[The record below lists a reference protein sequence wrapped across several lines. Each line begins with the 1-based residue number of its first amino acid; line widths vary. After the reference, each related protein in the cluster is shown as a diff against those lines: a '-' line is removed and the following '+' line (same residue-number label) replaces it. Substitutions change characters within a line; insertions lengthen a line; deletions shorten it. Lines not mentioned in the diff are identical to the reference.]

1 MKRIISFV
9 LCAILISCSFTFVSS
24 AANITATGGT
34 VVDLGIPTLS
44 MFPVGSTY
52 ANARTVWDVEAYDGK
67 IYIGCG
73 NYDSNAGSNVG
84 DLPVYSYDPATETWT
99 KEYNVHDEQV
109 SRFFSEWGN
118 LYIPGMDPGSGAG
131 ENGNYY
137 YKAGGKWA
145 TYSSVYRGIHMF
157 DMLFLEDGKTVFA
170 GLGTNTGVQPYI
182 SKSTDGGKTWNL
194 VTFKKDGATLTNTSS
209 TWSRTHNM
217 FEYKGEVYGT
227 LWVSGGGNTGNMG
240 LYKYNASTNTMDY
253 YAATPSSLYLNSMS
267 NGYDFTFNG
276 KFVNVYNSIT
286 VFSDDLKSWNTVS
299 GFTGTPTCA
308 QVIGDYM
315 YFSTYYGSY
324 SYLYR
329 TKDLSYFEQL
339 ASVNFND
346 PNYSYISAFD
356 YLDGTFYLGTRSG
369 SAASAVNGTVV
380 ALTLTEDGCTHKNLI
395 TETTAATCTIDGLK
409 KESCPDCGYNKD
421 TVLTSPGHAYTGE
434 WVTEKAATCTTD
446 GLERRECSNCVEG
459 DTRVIEAPGHAMPDT
474 WTQLIAPTCQK
485 VGYERRV
492 CANCSYAES
501 RAIAKSDHDYSDE
514 YTVDQEMSCTEDE
527 VKSRHCVNCDATTD
541 VITTAATGHD
551 YVGGACTKCGA
562 TSPVIA
568 GDANGDGAV
577 NIIDLTIGA
586 QYMAQRGTEGTF
598 DLTACDIDLLD
609 LNDDDKIDQLDLNAI
624 AALIRAA

>member
-1 MKRIISFV
+1 MKRIISLV
-9 LCAILISCSFTFVSS
+9 LCAILISCSFCFVST
-24 AANITATGGT
+24 AASITVTGGT

-84 DLPVYSYDPATETWT
+84 DLPVYSYNPTTKSWT
-99 KEYNVHDEQV
+99 KEYTVHDEQI
-109 SRFFSEWGN
+109 SRFFDEWGN
-118 LYIPGMDPGSGAG
+118 LYVAGMDPGSGAG

-137 YKAGGKWA
+137 YKKDGKWA
-145 TYSSVYRGIHMF
+145 TNSSVYRGIHMF
-157 DMLFLEDGKTVFA
+157 DMLFLNDGKTVFA

-194 VTFKKDGATLTNTSS
+194 VTFKKDGVTLTNTSS

-240 LYKYNASTNTMDY
+240 LYKYNKSSNTMDF
-253 YAATPSSLYLNSMS
+253 YANTPSQLYLNSMS

-276 KFVNVYNSIT
+276 KFVCVYNSIT

-315 YFSTYYGSY
+315 YFSTYHGSN

-329 TKDLSYFEQL
+329 TKDLSSFEQL

-346 PNYSYISAFD
+346 PNYSYVSAFD

-369 SAASAVNGTVV
+369 SSASTVNGTVV
-380 ALTLTEDGCTHKNLI
+380 ALTLNRANCQHANKMTDTTE
-395 TETTAATCTIDGLK
+395 ATCTADGLK
-409 KESCPDCGYNKD
+409 REHCPDCGYVSD
-421 TVLTSPGHAYTGE
+421 TVLTSSGHAYTGE
-434 WVTEKAATCTTD
+434 WVTVTKVTCTSD
-446 GLERRECSNCVEG
+446 GLERRECANCADG
-459 DTRVIEAPGHAMPDT
+459 DTRVIKAEGHKMSEL
-474 WTQLIAPTCQK
+474 WTLIIPPTCQK

-501 RAIAKSDHDYSDE
+501 RAVPKSDHEYSEE
-514 YTVDQEMSCTEDE
+514 YTVDREMTCTEDE
-527 VKSRHCVNCDATTD
+527 IKSRHCVNCDAVTD
-541 VITTAATGHD
+541 VITTTAKGHE
-551 YVGGACTKCGA
+551 YVDGSCTKCGEL
-562 TSPVIA
+562 SPVIA
-568 GDANGDGAV
+568 GDASGDGFV
-577 NIIDLTIGA
+577 NVIDLTIGA
-586 QYMAQRGTEGTF
+586 KYIAQRGVNGTF
-598 DLTACDIDLLD
+598 DLTDCDIDLLD
-609 LNDDDKIDQLDLNAI
+609 LNGDGVIDQLDLNAI
-624 AALIRAA
+624 ARAV